1 MSRLPI
7 SELFLSVTNLKPKV
21 VFQAKTQAESV
32 AIELAPCCR
41 PSWLS
46 LSGLPPPS
54 SMACA
59 HCSAPMVFLLQLY
72 APYHWPGL
80 EAAFH
85 RTVFVFMCRR
95 AECHAEDMAAPF
107 AVFRSQLGRSV
118 QGDPGGKAHTLDLG
132 PAWLLDRP

>member
-1 MSRLPI
+1 MASTSAELKIGFADPAEKSWLLESR
-7 SELFLSVTNLKPKV
+7 FAA
-21 VFQAKTQAESV
+21 AKFA
-32 AIELAPCCR
+32 ADGKIGGR

-54 SMACA
+54 AMACA

-85 RTVFVFMCRR
+85 RTIFLFMCKR
-95 AECHAEDMAAPF
+95 AECHAEDKAAPF

-118 QGDPGGKAHTLDLG
+118 VRRTNFTYQKSKLT
-132 PAWLLDRP
+132 